1 MLRIN
6 SKKAVENIRS
16 YIAANFTSPE
26 DLGYENIK
34 NPTNYEEMITV
45 IYNIFVIESR
55 WNDADTKRYF
65 SYYRYNAFKNWMQGL
80 PSIFCPRYYF
90 HDVAVEIL
98 GNILEETEQER
109 SRYTEDQAE
118 ELLTKLIYREIT
130 KIVGEMS

>member
-1 MLRIN
+1 MLRTN

-16 YIAANFTSPE
+16 YIAANFTNPE

-34 NPTNYEEMITV
+34 NPTNYEEMIKV

-65 SYYRYNAFKNWMQGL
+65 SYYRYNAFKNWLQGL
-80 PSIFCPRYYF
+80 PSIFRPRYYVG
-90 HDVAVEIL
+90 VAVEIL
-98 GNILEETEQER
+98 GDILEENEYEK

-130 KIVGEMS
+130 KIVGEMY